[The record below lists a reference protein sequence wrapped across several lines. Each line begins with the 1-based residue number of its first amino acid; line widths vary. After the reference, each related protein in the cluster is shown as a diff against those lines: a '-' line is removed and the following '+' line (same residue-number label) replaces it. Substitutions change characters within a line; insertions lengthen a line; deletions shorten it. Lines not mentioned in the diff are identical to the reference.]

1 MARLGMQSWCFAGL
15 DPPKPMPK
23 LKDDKYVAFVSG
35 LGVGDEGGDPLR
47 LALIVDYLT
56 AQLGSAA
63 EQSSIAS
70 KVGRPTWS
78 FCSTSQRALTTL

>member
-1 MARLGMQSWCFAGL
+1 MRAIFAGSISCMDPGFIQGVCFAGL
-15 DPPKPMPK
+15 DPARPLPQVAE
-23 LKDDKYVAFVSG
+23 DKYVAFVSG

-70 KVGRPTWS
+70 KVLP
-78 FCSTSQRALTTL
+78 AL

>member
-1 MARLGMQSWCFAGL
+1 MQSCCFAGL
-15 DPPKPMPK
+15 DPPRPMPK
-23 LKDDKYVAFVSG
+23 LSDDKYVAFVSG

-70 KVGRPTWS
+70 KVRLGGS
-78 FCSTSQRALTTL
+78 C